1 MTSRAH
7 IVTRK
12 EMVEHDKD
20 GSLNNLSVTLYWSK
34 TADTT
39 YFYWEV
45 HIESVRPEV
54 LEKLLS

>member
-7 IVTRK
+7 IVTHK

-20 GSLNNLSVTLYWSK
+20 GSPNNLSVTLYWSK
-34 TADTT
+34 IADTI
-39 YFYWEV
+39 YSYEEF
-45 HIESVRPEV
+45 HIGFVRPAM